1 MGQEDRNKLRMLLQ
15 YWIEHN
21 IEHSEEFASWAETA
35 RALGE
40 EEASREMLVAAP
52 ELGSVNQS
60 LSRALQILA
69 AK

>member
-1 MGQEDRNKLRMLLQ
+1 MGQEDRNKLIMMLQ

-21 IEHSEEFASWAETA
+21 KEHSDEFASWAETA

-40 EEASREMLVAAP
+40 EAASREMLAAAG
-52 ELGSVNQS
+52 EVGSANQS
-60 LSRALQILA
+60 LSRALKLLA